1 MEREFPGCSYKG
13 RHQVSENACSMLP
26 LLLALP
32 SSMATPISVGVSLR
46 CAEKANVVLRTAL
59 SQKRLQN
66 CISLTLVGHMPILS
80 QSCGQVIGCF
90 VSLTLVVY
98 APLMLGVESS
108 SLKDQAL
115 SKGKDFS

>member
-1 MEREFPGCSYKG
+1 
-13 RHQVSENACSMLP
+13 
-26 LLLALP
+26 
-32 SSMATPISVGVSLR
+32 
-46 CAEKANVVLRTAL
+46 
-59 SQKRLQN
+59 
-66 CISLTLVGHMPILS
+66 MPILS